1 MSALKQTMYV
11 FATLFSLFL
20 LASCGDGYDKQP
32 YHGVPYDGDRTAGS
46 GVEYVIAHMAPAKEV
61 DTTPQEKAPEP
72 AKAEEKAAEPA
83 PAATPE
89 PTPAPAPAPAEEHK
103 GDAVFHK
110 AVVK

>member
-20 LASCGDGYDKQP
+20 LASCGEGYEKQP

-61 DTTPQEKAPEP
+61 DTTPQQKAPEP
-72 AKAEEKAAEPA
+72 AKAEEKPAEAVAPA
-83 PAATPE
+83 PPPE
-89 PTPAPAPAPAEEHK
+89 ATPAPPVEEKK
-103 GDAVFHK
+103 GDAIFHK

>member
-20 LASCGDGYDKQP
+20 LASCGEGYEKQP

-72 AKAEEKAAEPA
+72 AKAEEKPAEAVA
-83 PAATPE
+83 PAPE
-89 PTPAPAPAPAEEHK
+89 PTPAPPIEEKK